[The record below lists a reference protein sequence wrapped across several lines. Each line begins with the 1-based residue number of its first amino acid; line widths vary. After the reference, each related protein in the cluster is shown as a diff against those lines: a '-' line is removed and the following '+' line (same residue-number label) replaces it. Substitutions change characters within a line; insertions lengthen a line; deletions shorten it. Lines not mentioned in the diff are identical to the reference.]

1 MLHVDRATD
10 LLVAVCYGR
19 NLTFFIGLAMTG
31 LGQSKAEAERRI
43 DGDGSD
49 PEQGGDR
56 AEPIQ
61 DAALCSAILG
71 SIISRRWAR
80 PSGCCSPRHR
90 YGRACGTIERAAERE
105 AASRALPV
113 TRESTNVQC
122 RRDHRKRAL
131 IVRVTFNS

>member
-43 DGDGSD
+43 DGDGAD
-49 PEQGGDR
+49 PKQGGDR

-71 SIISRRWAR
+71 SIISRRWSSKARRACRRRPR
-80 PSGCCSPRHR
+80 PSGGCSPRHR
-90 YGRACGTIERAAERE
+90 
-105 AASRALPV
+105 SKD
-113 TRESTNVQC
+113 
-122 RRDHRKRAL
+122 RR
-131 IVRVTFNS
+131 